1 MTLDICGEQVV
12 YDFTDSRAGTD
23 PVDIEKRPDLRLPFS
38 SRPEVKRVDVEEPSK
53 EEDAY
58 EVYGLEEACD
68 VEANEVPSEDEVEQI
83 TSALDELHVEE
94 SFVWKHGVLD
104 SWHLVG
110 KKVPKDEDAK
120 RIGKSEKSSS
130 GGERVEFVGS
140 FEGGSR
146 RGKKMKPPKFRGEIR
161 RGKTLFDWEAFGLEM
176 LERRKVDYPP

>member
-1 MTLDICGEQVV
+1 M
-12 YDFTDSRAGTD
+12 
-23 PVDIEKRPDLRLPFS
+23 
-38 SRPEVKRVDVEEPSK
+38 
-53 EEDAY
+53 
-58 EVYGLEEACD
+58 YGLEEACD
-68 VEANEVPSEDEVEQI
+68 VEASEVPSEEEVEQI
-83 TSALDELHVEE
+83 SSALEELHVEE

-110 KKVPKDEDAK
+110 KKVPKDEEAK
-120 RIGKSEKSSS
+120 GVNKSTSKKTSS
-130 GGERVEFVGS
+130 GERLEFVGS